1 MLAGSPAAEGPIA
14 HPCRQ
19 ALVVDD
25 DAGVREVIADALQL
39 EEIDVVPA
47 RGGGEAIA
55 ALDGGCKPGIILLD
69 LLMPGISGERLL
81 PVLRQHPGAH
91 GVPIVVMSASPERL
105 ARIEGPDARL
115 AKPFHLDALLATIDR
130 LCVPGEGDRVVLG
143 IPLVDAQHE
152 GQLALAGALVETLR
166 DGGEAAAAA
175 KVLDELIDRTRE
187 HFASEGELI
196 RRHRYP
202 DSALHLAEHARGL
215 ADLERWRH
223 ALYGPTLPAA
233 RDATSLKTALEVH
246 VATMDRDLARH
257 LGARGIA

>member
-1 MLAGSPAAEGPIA
+1 VEGPIA

-39 EEIDVVPA
+39 EDIDVVPA

-55 ALDGGCKPGIILLD
+55 ALDGGCRPGIILLD

-81 PVLRQHPGAH
+81 PVLRQHPHAH

-130 LCVPGEGDRVVLG
+130 LCAAAGVDRLVLG
-143 IPLVDAQHE
+143 IPAVDAQHD
-152 GQLALAGALVETLR
+152 GQLALAGSLVDALR
-166 DGGEAAAAA
+166 DGGDVGGAARI
-175 KVLDELIDRTRE
+175 LDELIDRTRE

-196 RRHRYP
+196 RRHRYL
-202 DSALHLAEHARGL
+202 DSAVHLGEHARCV
-215 ADLERWRH
+215 AELERCRL
-223 ALYGPTLPAA
+223 ALSGPTLPTA
-233 RDATSLKTALEVH
+233 REAESLKIGIEVH

-257 LGARGIA
+257 LTARGVV

>member
-1 MLAGSPAAEGPIA
+1 LLGGSHAAEGPIA

-25 DAGVREVIADALQL
+25 DAGVREVIADALNL
-39 EEIDVVPA
+39 EEIEVVPA

-55 ALDGGCKPGIILLD
+55 ALDGGCRPGVILLD
-69 LLMPGISGERLL
+69 LLMPGVSGERLL
-81 PVLRQHPGAH
+81 PLLRQHPSAH

-130 LCVPGEGDRVVLG
+130 LCAGGDGERVVLG

-152 GQLALAGALVETLR
+152 GQRALAGALVETLR

-202 DSALHLAEHARGL
+202 DSALHFGEHARYL
-215 ADLERWRH
+215 ADLERCRV
-223 ALYGPTLPAA
+223 ALYGPNLPTV
-233 RDATSLKTALEVH
+233 RDVAFLKTSMDVH
-246 VATMDRDLARH
+246 IASMDRDLARH
-257 LGARGIA
+257 LGARGIG